1 MSEEGQ
7 MNTYEY
13 IRLGFDFG
21 DLSELNQLSSVGWRV
36 VSVQPDPYE
45 FLLRWNFFALLEREL
60 TDEDKQGG
68 AYDS

>member
-1 MSEEGQ
+1 MK
-7 MNTYEY
+7 TYEY

-45 FLLRWNFFALLEREL
+45 FLLRHNFFALLEREL
-60 TDEDKQGG
+60 TDEDKKRRGLR
-68 AYDS
+68 